1 MQGANAYVTR
11 LHVRYD
17 AKTFPED
24 LALLETSDRS
34 NFQGRYVLH
43 HPWTGSITCEAGA
56 RYRASLPARFQKEAD
71 NLAGLTGWSLAD
83 IQAKMAASG
92 QPIRGRR

>member
-1 MQGANAYVTR
+1 VTR

-17 AKTFPED
+17 AQSFPED
-24 LALLETSDRS
+24 LVLMETRDRS

-43 HPWTGSITCEAGA
+43 HPWTGSTACEAGVK
-56 RYRASLPARFQKEAD
+56 YRASLPARFSREAQ

-83 IQAKMAASG
+83 ITAKMGENG
-92 QPIRGRR
+92 QRSRLR